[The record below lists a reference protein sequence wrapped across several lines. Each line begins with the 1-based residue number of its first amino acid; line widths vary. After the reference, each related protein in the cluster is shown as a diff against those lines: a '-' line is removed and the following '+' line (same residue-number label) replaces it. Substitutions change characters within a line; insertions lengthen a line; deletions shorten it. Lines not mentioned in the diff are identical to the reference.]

1 MAYKLHCIPLGFLIK
16 GKFMSTINS
25 SNTSIASVLGLN
37 PSKVNKSTGL
47 PLGQPVGK
55 NDPVSEFLA
64 YQKLS
69 PQEKM
74 VDAILKKHGLTKED
88 LANLSPED
96 LKKIQDEIKAGLQ
109 TQMKQQL
116 AEKGILLDIS
126 A

>member
-1 MAYKLHCIPLGFLIK
+1 
-16 GKFMSTINS
+16 MSTINT
-25 SNTSIASVLGLN
+25 SNPSIASVLGFN
-37 PSKVNKSTGL
+37 PSKTNKSS
-47 PLGQPVGK
+47 PSPVGQ